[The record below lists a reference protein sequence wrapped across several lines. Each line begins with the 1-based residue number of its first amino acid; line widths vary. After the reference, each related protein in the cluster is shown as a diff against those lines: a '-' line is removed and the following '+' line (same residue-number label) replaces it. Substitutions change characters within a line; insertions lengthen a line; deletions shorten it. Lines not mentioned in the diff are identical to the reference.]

1 MIIYAR
7 GLYDRVAP
15 STNYYCFNKLPLFY
29 NSYFEA
35 FVIKMIKKSR
45 RTNSR
50 ILKFTISGFLVM
62 NFDKIDCLANFFCIF
77 FSALPFLKAV
87 LYSLLFSLSFSLI
100 AVFVLAIV
108 DRVNVSFK
116 GTDWTKIPLMLPPRN
131 HGRSREDLLAVV
143 RC

>member
-45 RTNSR
+45 S
-50 ILKFTISGFLVM
+50 
-62 NFDKIDCLANFFCIF
+62 AN
-77 FSALPFLKAV
+77 
-87 LYSLLFSLSFSLI
+87 
-100 AVFVLAIV
+100 
-108 DRVNVSFK
+108 
-116 GTDWTKIPLMLPPRN
+116 
-131 HGRSREDLLAVV
+131 
-143 RC
+143 

>member
-45 RTNSR
+45 AQTQ
-50 ILKFTISGFLVM
+50 GFW
-62 NFDKIDCLANFFCIF
+62 N
-77 FSALPFLKAV
+77 
-87 LYSLLFSLSFSLI
+87 LLFRDS
-100 AVFVLAIV
+100 
-108 DRVNVSFK
+108 
-116 GTDWTKIPLMLPPRN
+116 W
-131 HGRSREDLLAVV
+131 
-143 RC
+143 

>member
-1 MIIYAR
+1 MRHCFINIMIAACNGFTKVFLRFRGSMCRDFWKVFQNQALYMALMIIYAR

-45 RTNSR
+45 STNSR

-62 NFDKIDCLANFFCIF
+62 N
-77 FSALPFLKAV
+77 S
-87 LYSLLFSLSFSLI
+87 
-100 AVFVLAIV
+100 
-108 DRVNVSFK
+108 
-116 GTDWTKIPLMLPPRN
+116 
-131 HGRSREDLLAVV
+131 
-143 RC
+143 